1 MKKSVALVLS
11 SGGARGFAHI
21 GVIKVLEKHGY
32 NITSVAGTS
41 MGALVGGI
49 YATGELKELEEWLC
63 SLDVMEV
70 LKLTDF
76 SISKKGLVKGIKVI
90 DKMKEIV
97 PERDIESL
105 PIPFCAVATDII
117 NDEEKIFTE
126 GNLYDAIRASI
137 SIPDV
142 FQPFQIG
149 GNYYIDGGVV
159 NPIPVNRVRRNGDDL
174 LFVVNVNAPI
184 PYINN
189 TIKAEEKSLSSKL
202 LKKLKVINNK
212 TDITNPKNHKNNMG
226 IINLSSKSISLMLRK
241 ISDLT
246 MNQCQTDLAI
256 NISRDAFGTYDFYKA
271 KEIIEEGANAAE
283 RALAEYEA
291 TGRQGL

>member
-1 MKKSVALVLS
+1 MKKSIALVLS

>member
-1 MKKSVALVLS
+1 MKKSIALVLS

-49 YATGELKELEEWLC
+49 YATGELNELEEWLC
-63 SLDVMEV
+63 SLDMMEV

-76 SISKKGLVKGIKVI
+76 SISKKGLVKGVKVI
-90 DKMKEIV
+90 EKMKEIV

-189 TIKAEEKSLSSKL
+189 NIKAEEKSLSSKF
-202 LKKLKVINNK
+202 LKKMKAINKK
-212 TDITNPKNHKNNMG
+212 TDITNPKNHKDNIG

-283 RALAEYEA
+283 RALSEYEA
-291 TGRQGL
+291 AERPGI